1 MINTI
6 QIAWRF
12 LIGRHSSGLISFS
25 FYLSIIGLAIG
36 TASLLLISS
45 FSNGFS
51 EKVQSKLASIDGE
64 VRIEKYGSNPNS
76 YLSEKEII
84 EIKDSIS
91 KYTFIESFSTFSQ
104 TQAMLQS
111 GQQSDGTLLFGI
123 SQELLLDLSSESTFH
138 LTKEAFI
145 GKKIVLGTDL
155 AENLGLTVG
164 DIVNVFDL
172 NLLTTKKQIKGINVE
187 LVGTIKTGFSEY
199 DKTISFIPE
208 NTYQQFYD
216 TQNSATGILL
226 NIENNSI
233 SNNINKL
240 REKIRFPYMVNSWK
254 DRHSVLLQWMSIY
267 HIPIQLVMGFITL
280 LAIFN
285 ISSTLWMISLDKTKN
300 IGILKALGYTKTQ
313 VRNIFLLKGII
324 IGLIGIT
331 SGFVLSLFILILQ
344 SKFHIISL
352 SSEVYFLDYL
362 PVSPNFKEFSIIIM
376 SVLITTILFS
386 FIPANNVKNVI
397 PAKVLKED

>member
-1 MINTI
+1 MINSV

-45 FSNGFS
+45 FSNGFA

-64 VRIEKYGSNPNS
+64 IRIEKYSSNINS

-91 KYTFIESFSTFSQ
+91 NYPFVESFSTFSQ

-111 GQQSDGTLLFGI
+111 GQQSDGTLLFGV
-123 SQELLLDLSSESTFH
+123 SKELLIELSSESSIHFPNEVFT
-138 LTKEAFI
+138 ENE
-145 GKKIVLGTDL
+145 IVLGSDL
-155 AENLGLTVG
+155 AENLGLTLG
-164 DIVNVFDL
+164 DIVNIFDL
-172 NLLTTKKQIKGINVE
+172 NLLTMKQQIKGLKVE
-187 LVGTIKTGFSEY
+187 LVGIIKTGFSEY

-208 NTYQQFYD
+208 QTFKQFYE

-226 NIENNSI
+226 NIENNLS
-233 SNNINKL
+233 SKNINKL
-240 REKIRFPYMVNSWK
+240 RENIQFPYMVNSWK
-254 DRHSVLLQWMSIY
+254 DRHAVLLQWMSIY
-267 HIPIQLVMGFITL
+267 HIPIKLVMGFITL

-300 IGILKALGYTKTQ
+300 IGILKALGYTKYQ
-313 VRNIFLLKGII
+313 VRNIFLLKGLI
-324 IGLIGIT
+324 IGSIGI
-331 SGFVLSLFILILQ
+331 SIGFILSICIFVLQ
-344 SKFHIISL
+344 SKYHIISL

-362 PVSPNFKEFSIIIM
+362 PVSPDFKEIFIILISI
-376 SVLITTILFS
+376 LITTILFS

>member
-1 MINTI
+1 LINSI

-64 VRIEKYGSNPNS
+64 IRIEKYGSNPNS
-76 YLSEKEII
+76 YLSENEII
-84 EIKDSIS
+84 ELKDSIS

-123 SQELLLDLSSESTFH
+123 SQELLLDLSSESTIH
-138 LTKEAFI
+138 LTKEVFT
-145 GKKIVLGTDL
+145 GKKIVLGTEL
-155 AENLGLTVG
+155 AENLGLIVG
-164 DIVNVFDL
+164 DIVNIFDL
-172 NLLTTKKQIKGINVE
+172 NLLTTKQQIKGINIE

-208 NTYQQFYD
+208 NTYHQFYD

-324 IGLIGIT
+324 IGLIGIA